1 MGQLLFDRFTYL
13 HFASGI
19 IAYFFDLSLLQFI
32 ILHTIF
38 EIIEN
43 TKFGINFINKY
54 LFSWP
59 GGKSDSDRIINNIG
73 DTIGALIGWLS
84 AYLISY
90 NSLKIQK

>member
-19 IAYFFDLSLLQFI
+19 ISYFFGLSLLQFLV
-32 ILHTIF
+32 LHTIF

-54 LFSWP
+54 LFFWP
-59 GGKSDSDRIINNIG
+59 GGKSESDSIINNIG
-73 DTIGALIGWLS
+73 DTIGALIGWIS